1 MAVEEYFNL
10 NMDATEMKI
19 PILRTEELEDFLS
32 SDGERDCLVGCN

>member
-1 MAVEEYFNL
+1 MEEYFNL

-19 PILRTEELEDFLS
+19 PVLRTEELEDFLG